1 MAAAQGHLA
10 DGPDNGGGD
19 EAPAAFLSAVEG
31 LRGARLRPEL
41 EVAVTRA
48 PARLAPHAYA
58 LEAAVVQEDEDLADG
73 RLILLHDP
81 AGHDAWQGT
90 FRLVTLVR
98 AELEPE
104 MAGDPLLPEVCWSWL
119 TGAFEAR
126 GVAHEELSGTVT
138 LAGSHYFG
146 GLGDRPR
153 PPRSRSAPPGPR
165 ARAARAYR
173 TRPRTSPP
181 GASCSARSAACPR
194 RAAWTRPWSPS
205 RSAGARAPAEPR
217 PAEARPLS
225 RAPHPGSARPG
236 TPAPHRAAPAAPLS
250 SSPVPLPHPG
260 RVGRPGSHPA
270 PAGALSGPGAHR
282 PGTTQG
288 SAHRAR
294 KRRTPRAGT
303 ARGARSRAVP

>member
-58 LEAAVVQEDEDLADG
+58 LEAAVVQDDEDLADG

-146 GLGDRPR
+146 GLGDRPPATQIEIR
-153 PPRSRSAPPGPR
+153 ASWTPREGREGVPDTAAHLSAWCELLCQIGGLPPTGGVDAAVVTLPQRRGPR
-165 ARAARAYR
+165 AR
-173 TRPRTSPP
+173 
-181 GASCSARSAACPR
+181 
-194 RAAWTRPWSPS
+194 
-205 RSAGARAPAEPR
+205 
-217 PAEARPLS
+217 
-225 RAPHPGSARPG
+225 
-236 TPAPHRAAPAAPLS
+236 
-250 SSPVPLPHPG
+250 
-260 RVGRPGSHPA
+260 
-270 PAGALSGPGAHR
+270 
-282 PGTTQG
+282 
-288 SAHRAR
+288 
-294 KRRTPRAGT
+294 
-303 ARGARSRAVP
+303 